1 MDSDGNPWTGAVGS
15 SAVEDEIAEAAND
28 VAVIRDS
35 VVTVAVDIAVVLSG
49 GGVNADI

>member
-1 MDSDGNPWTGAVGS
+1 MRI
-15 SAVEDEIAEAAND
+15 EIAEAAND

-35 VVTVAVDIAVVLSG
+35 VVTIAVDIAVVLR